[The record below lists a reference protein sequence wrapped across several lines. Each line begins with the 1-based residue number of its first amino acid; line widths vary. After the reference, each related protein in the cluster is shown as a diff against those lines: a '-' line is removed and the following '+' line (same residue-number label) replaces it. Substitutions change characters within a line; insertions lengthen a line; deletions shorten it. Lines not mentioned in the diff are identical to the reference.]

1 MSQTGGGPL
10 ILFPT
15 ADFLKTAAIEL
26 VAAFSA
32 VTAIIFLFQPFAGR
46 LGLVDKPTGGR
57 KDHGAPI
64 PVTGGIA
71 IAVGTILPALLLTP
85 PDAQLVGLGV
95 AAVIL
100 LVTGVLDDIYDIP
113 WPLRVL
119 AQVAAAL
126 SIVLIGGVKVANIG
140 PVFGLAPLALGY
152 LSIPFTVLATVG
164 LINALNM
171 ADGIDGLAGSL
182 CVCALTMLVAACFY
196 SGNTELAH
204 GLVVII
210 GAVIAFLA
218 FNIRLPWRKRARIF
232 LGNSGSAYLG
242 LIIAWAIFRLTQN
255 PVHPVTPVLAPFL
268 IAPPVIDCLVLIVR
282 RLLNKTSP
290 FHADRTHA
298 HHLMLDGGF
307 SVTGVVLTLCA
318 GSLVLGLSAATAL
331 KFNVPQPWLVATFG
345 VLTLS
350 YLLFTRRPEFAIAVY
365 RRITAPFRKSLER
378 VPIGGNR

>member
-1 MSQTGGGPL
+1 M
-10 ILFPT
+10 FPT
-15 ADFLKTAAIEL
+15 AEFLKTAAL
-26 VAAFSA
+26 AFVAAFSA
-32 VTAIIFLFQPFAGR
+32 VTAIIFLLQPFAAR

-57 KDHGAPI
+57 KDHGVPI

-71 IAVGTILPALLLTP
+71 IAVGTILPAVLLTP
-85 PDAQLVGLGV
+85 PDAQLIGLGV

-126 SIVLIGGVKVANIG
+126 AIVLIGGVKVANIG
-140 PVFGLAPLALGY
+140 PLFGLGPLALGY

-182 CVCALTMLVAACFY
+182 CVCALAMLVAACFY
-196 SGNTELAH
+196 SGNTELAN
-204 GLVVII
+204 GLMVII
-210 GAVIAFLA
+210 GAVAAFLA

-242 LIIAWAIFRLTQN
+242 LIIAWATFRLTQN

-282 RLLNKTSP
+282 RLLNRQSP

-307 SVTGVVLTLCA
+307 SVTGVVLTMCA
-318 GSLVLGLSAATAL
+318 LSLTLGLGAAVAL
-331 KFNVPQPWLVATFG
+331 KLDVPQPWLLAMFIL
-345 VLTLS
+345 LTLS
-350 YLLFTRRPEFAIAVY
+350 YLLFSRRPEFAIAVY
-365 RRITAPFRKSLER
+365 RRITAPFRKA
-378 VPIGGNR
+378 